1 MSLYRRLF
9 FYLLGVF
16 LGLGLVFIFFG
27 KRKFSCNIIPNERVL
42 TELKTKR
49 IIWEPTLNNH
59 RQKKLFSDSYLK
71 DSVFSKGSINFEESE
86 AQREPHPRYVL
97 FFKNFKFKIEKKR
110 DCLIILDIDHL
121 R

>member
-27 KRKFSCNIIPNERVL
+27 KRKFSCNIFPNERVL
-42 TELKTKR
+42 TELKTKK
-49 IIWEPTLNNH
+49 IIWQPTANNH
-59 RQKKLFSDSYLK
+59 KLRNSFSDSYLK
-71 DSVFSKGSINFEESE
+71 DSVFFKGSINFEESE
-86 AQREPHPRYVL
+86 AQREPYPRYVL
-97 FFKNFKFKIEKKR
+97 LFKDFRFKIEKRR
-110 DCLIILDIDHL
+110 DCLIILDIDYL